1 MIPIEQHATCTE
13 TLAAILMIQK
23 YSIWQI
29 IQRYVSN
36 AIKGYTTTL
45 YRGLLN
51 LLQVEAHVLGYYFL
65 QVKDSKLG
73 YFLQLCMT
81 QVEF

>member
-13 TLAAILMIQK
+13 TLAAMIQK
-23 YSIWQI
+23 HSIWQI

-36 AIKGYTTTL
+36 AIKGYIYICTTTL

-51 LLQVEAHVLGYYFL
+51 LLQVEAHVL

-73 YFLQLCMT
+73 YFLQLCIT